1 MNHNFY
7 KRLIAIS
14 VPITLQQLIVSSLN
28 MVDTFMISS
37 LSEASIAGVGA
48 ANKVFFLLNLFL
60 FGMSSGSSILTAQFW
75 GKKDLVNIKR
85 VYGLSLTFALL
96 GAALFTVAAVLFP
109 YQVMRIFTPDQGVIY
124 EGASYLRIVGIS
136 YMITAVSFSTMFVLR
151 STNYV
156 RLPLLITIIAIGV
169 NTFLNYTLI
178 YGHFNAPA
186 MGVRGA
192 AIATLIART
201 LECVLML
208 VAVNVMHLPP
218 AGRLK
223 TIFSYHKDMTSRFI
237 KIATPVVINEVLWS
251 TGVAMYSIVYG
262 RMNRDA
268 MATMAITQT
277 IEQIAF
283 VFSVGVGNSCAI
295 ILGNSLGAKEGES
308 VYEDAKRFVRINFV
322 LGAVIGLMVMFLAP
336 SIASIYNQS
345 AGVYY
350 NIIGTLNVFG
360 LYLMFKSVN
369 LVVIVGILRSGGDTT
384 FSALLDG
391 LGVWGIG
398 VPLAFLT
405 GLVFKWDLPFVYA
418 AILFEEFVKLGFGL
432 KRLVSRKW
440 MNNLVEADKT

>member
-1 MNHNFY
+1 MNQNFY
-7 KRLIAIS
+7 KKLIAIS

-37 LSEASIAGVGA
+37 LSEASIAGVGN
-48 ANKVFFLLNLFL
+48 ANKIFFLLNLFL

-85 VYGLSLTFALL
+85 VYGLSLTFALI
-96 GAALFTVAAVLFP
+96 GGFFFTIAAVVFP
-109 YQVMRIFTPDQGVIY
+109 YQVMRIFTPDVGVIE
-124 EGASYLRIVGIS
+124 EGVRYLRIVGMS
-136 YMITAVSFSTMFVLR
+136 YMITAISFSTMFVLR

-156 RLPLLITIIAIGV
+156 RLPLMITIVAIGT
-169 NTFLNYTLI
+169 NTFLNYVLI
-178 YGHFNAPA
+178 YGNFHAPA
-186 MGVRGA
+186 LGVQGA

-218 AGRLK
+218 AGRIK
-223 TIFSYHKDMTSRFI
+223 TIFSYHKDMTARFI

-251 TGVAMYSIVYG
+251 TGVAMYSVVYG
-262 RMNRDA
+262 RMNREA

-283 VFSVGVGNSCAI
+283 VFSVGIGNSCAI
-295 ILGNSLGAKEGES
+295 MLGNSLGAKEGES
-308 VYEDAKRFVRINFV
+308 VYQDAKRFVRINFV
-322 LGAVIGLMVMFLAP
+322 LGAVVGLILMLLAP
-336 SIASIYNQS
+336 SIANIYNQS

-350 NIIGTLNVFG
+350 NIIATLNIFG
-360 LYLMFKSVN
+360 MYLMFKSVN
-369 LVVIVGILRSGGDTT
+369 LVVIVGVLRSGGDTT
-384 FSALLDG
+384 FSAMLDG
-391 LGVWGIG
+391 FGVWGIG

-405 GLVFKWDLPFVYA
+405 GLVFKLELPFVYA

-432 KRLVSRKW
+432 KRLASRKW